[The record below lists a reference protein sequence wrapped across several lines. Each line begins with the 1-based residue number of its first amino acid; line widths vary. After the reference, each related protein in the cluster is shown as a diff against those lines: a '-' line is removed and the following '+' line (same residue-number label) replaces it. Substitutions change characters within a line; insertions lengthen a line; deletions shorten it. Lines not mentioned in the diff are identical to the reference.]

1 MLRWSNHN
9 VYFILIAFM
18 AGGVPGYEARAQVV
32 GVEPVE
38 QIRLT
43 LDEARAASQL
53 KDFNRAYAILESG
66 LARAKAA
73 RSSKL
78 ESAFHFQ
85 LAVTLQQRAMVA
97 QAPEDIT
104 RAIDHYEQHLR
115 IDPASGGALN
125 NLAQLYNREG
135 KTQESARLYQ
145 QAIALNDDR
154 KGFYAFNLANLYM
167 EEGDPKSAARYFRI
181 TLNEHPDHAEA
192 LEGLIAAYRNTNLPG
207 LVTQLWEQMDKG
219 REVRATTAA
228 LEVLRSL
235 KSEADR
241 VGLEKEKTELLTCVV
256 VGLSKAQY
264 GPLTSESKGAK
275 KNEVEQALQNL
286 VDDAHIGEGV
296 RELLQA
302 YDNPA
307 VTVDGS
313 WWANRGQRYE
323 DPEQGWWP
331 RDGYRMLLRS
341 LGIWYERRDWL
352 DTAEAYFLKSIN
364 LTNESDNEPDLEA
377 LVRLADIYMQRGEIE
392 RVRDLLDGDETELF
406 FGKGEAY
413 KTSSWSKVYDF
424 HRTLGI
430 MYALT
435 ENWGNSND
443 VTSATF
449 QLENALDKR
458 RIYNNRIASQENL
471 PPIMLEPRL
480 VNLLAKTYNATNR
493 AEDAIELQLESAIEL
508 VKADRK
514 VGARQ
519 ILQEVNTVRL
529 NQEQREMY
537 SALKKR
543 AE

>member
-1 MLRWSNHN
+1 MQRL
-9 VYFILIAFM
+9 FISKTCSVCLGVLIVGLWVVAP
-18 AGGVPGYEARAQVV
+18 VVKAQTP
-32 GVEPVE
+32 VEPSITVSLE
-38 QIRLT
+38 EGRLA
-43 LDEARAASQL
+43 ARS
-53 KDFNRAYAILESG
+53 KDYTRAYRLLDAG
-66 LARAKAA
+66 LKRAKAT
-73 RSSKL
+73 RDVKM

-85 LAVTLQQRAMVA
+85 LAVTLQQRAMVE

-145 QAIALNDDR
+145 QAIALNDER

-181 TLNEHPDHAEA
+181 TLNEHPDHSEA
-192 LEGLIAAYRNTNLPG
+192 LEGLVAAYQDTNLPG
-207 LVTQLWEQMDKG
+207 LVTQLWEQIDKG

-228 LEVLRSL
+228 LQVLRSL

-264 GPLTSESKGAK
+264 GPLTAESKGAN
-275 KNEVEQALQNL
+275 KNEIAQALEDL
-286 VDDAHIGEGV
+286 ADDPHIGEGV

-307 VTVDGS
+307 VEGANTS
-313 WWANRGQRYE
+313 WWADKGSRSSDVAE
-323 DPEQGWWP
+323 GWWP

-341 LGIWYERRDWL
+341 LGIWYERREWL
-352 DTAEAYFLKSIN
+352 DTAEAYFLMSIN

-392 RVRDLLDGDETELF
+392 RVRELLDGDETELF

-413 KTSSWSKVYDF
+413 KTSSWNKVYEF

-435 ENWGNSND
+435 ENWGSSND

-471 PPIMLEPRL
+471 PPIILEPRL

-519 ILQEVNTVRL
+519 ILKEVNTAGL

-537 SALKKR
+537 SALKRR
-543 AE
+543 AG